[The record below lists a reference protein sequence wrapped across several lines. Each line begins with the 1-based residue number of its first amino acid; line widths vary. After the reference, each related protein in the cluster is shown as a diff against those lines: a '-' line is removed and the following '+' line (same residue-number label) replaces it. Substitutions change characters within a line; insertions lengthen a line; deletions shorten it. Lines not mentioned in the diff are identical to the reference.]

1 MGLYLSHGLSLAY
14 FSLLYTGNEA
24 TIRQLRQNI
33 KAATVVK
40 IIPGTAWEPTALQPW
55 PPIEKV
61 LAAKFWHDDEFV
73 DARKLLLRPVANPE
87 LSLSVSQ
94 TYWTIKQGPKGK
106 NDAQST
112 SQTGELQ
119 GTAGSS
125 SGNLIVVDMHEGA
138 TLPSAVSCLPFV
150 FVFIEIPGGFFA
162 GLHTI
167 ILTLVQR
174 DIPLVIVGEIA
185 LLKPI
190 MNMFREFDGGT
201 MNVFEMHLFHSEK
214 NGHFIHSDLG
224 LFCVSKTPPKWPL
237 PKYTTTFNSTGL
249 ESLLPVECAG
259 ALMSYYGVNL
269 EVTPTPWV
277 LVLTDHENLPC
288 QLATR
293 LGQDVNVCVG
303 TVGESVPTSFPA
315 AVTAGLKE
323 ADRLSYVFWA
333 HVMTA
338 INCGHPVDLSGESY
352 VQKDAEEVAEADAA
366 KQAAAAKAAE
376 AVAAKPAAK
385 PKPKRS
391 PRASKKRQVDA
402 AEADTPTQDSQSSS
416 ASATPPPKKAAKIAA
431 AGLEAADPPENPPDT
446 PTALSAFTSMMGG
459 VMGGRGRPGLRPGG
473 GLSKVGK
480 K

>member
-1 MGLYLSHGLSLAY
+1 
-14 FSLLYTGNEA
+14 
-24 TIRQLRQNI
+24 
-33 KAATVVK
+33 
-40 IIPGTAWEPTALQPW
+40 
-55 PPIEKV
+55 
-61 LAAKFWHDDEFV
+61 
-73 DARKLLLRPVANPE
+73 
-87 LSLSVSQ
+87 
-94 TYWTIKQGPKGK
+94 
-106 NDAQST
+106 
-112 SQTGELQ
+112 
-119 GTAGSS
+119 
-125 SGNLIVVDMHEGA
+125 
-138 TLPSAVSCLPFV
+138 
-150 FVFIEIPGGFFA
+150 
-162 GLHTI
+162 
-167 ILTLVQR
+167 
-174 DIPLVIVGEIA
+174 
-185 LLKPI
+185 
-190 MNMFREFDGGT
+190 
-201 MNVFEMHLFHSEK
+201 
-214 NGHFIHSDLG
+214 
-224 LFCVSKTPPKWPL
+224 
-237 PKYTTTFNSTGL
+237 
-249 ESLLPVECAG
+249 
-259 ALMSYYGVNL
+259 MSYYGVNL

-303 TVGESVPTSFPA
+303 TVGESVPSSFPA